1 MATFS
6 RISASLERTLESV
19 ARLEASEKRV
29 QLRIRKLESTL
40 EGIRASL
47 TTGRGAKI
55 RGQISKAVLTATA
68 VIESIELLE
77 VRSERIRFKWRNLRL
92 DIDHGLSVNDRG
104 RKTDLLNQSRL
115 IARRLEKRT
124 TNYGEWRRKV
134 SDMRSELKKHS
145 IRAEWHHKVDIC
157 IDLFRAGYDELGLTR
172 LLGLCYG
179 PDTPG
184 DHRRRAMN
192 ELLSWGHTVQ
202 DEQIIDLASKHLS
215 SYVSVPERSSASER
229 ELVLRLE
236 GLRASRNFSDPE
248 NFLLLIDAAKR
259 ASEDSLLATANL
271 LAALSLDRLPAIGSE
286 LQLLWINKTLAIQ
299 KLEPITFA
307 PREGVSLFDTVDC
320 DVDPATCV
328 ENGALVTVIIP
339 AWNSEAW
346 LETAVRGLVKQS
358 WRNLEIII
366 VDDCS
371 EDSTLA
377 VARKLAKKD
386 KRIRVLANKVNR
398 GAYGSRNWALEAS
411 TGEYITVHDADD
423 WSHPRKIERQVGHLQ
438 KNEQIVAN
446 LSKSVRID
454 QDSLL
459 FFAQYGREFLRQN
472 SSSLMFKRDAVF
484 AELGYWDEVKF
495 GADTEYHHRIRSKY
509 GPDSAPIANIGMLS
523 LTRYHSASLTGG
535 GNHSTQR
542 GIVGARRDYL
552 GKFDAWHK
560 KIKEDET
567 FSLYME
573 RAVKDRPFPIPISSA
588 VDENNR
594 AHFELLVVANLSLD
608 TPWLLGLY
616 SKVRE
621 LNESGTTVAFMH
633 LPGLARPTQEI
644 SPQFEMLVS
653 EGAAVR
659 IYAENDCEVNRALV
673 QASSMAAENVLM
685 PEIVADVV
693 EVIYDNEALSIDALE
708 VCTRAAAQLGAPV
721 TLFGVSRETKLIVS
735 RAKSQVAVA
744 TKAWKFDQ

>member
-1 MATFS
+1 MATYS

-29 QLRIRKLESTL
+29 QLRIRKLDETL
-40 EGIRASL
+40 QAIRQSL

-55 RGQISKAVLTATA
+55 RGQISKAVLTATV

-77 VRSERIRFKWRNLRL
+77 VRKERIKFKWRNLQL
-92 DIDHGLSVNDRG
+92 DIKHGLSGSDASR
-104 RKTDLLNQSRL
+104 RLQLIEQSKA
-115 IARRLEKRT
+115 IARRLERLT
-124 TNYGEWRRKV
+124 TDYQSWRRNV

-157 IDLFRAGYDELGLTR
+157 IDLFRAGFDELGLTR
-172 LLGLCYG
+172 LLNLCYG

-202 DEQIIDLASKHLS
+202 DQQIIDLASKHLS
-215 SYVSVPERSSASER
+215 SYVATPERSSASER
-229 ELVLRLE
+229 ELVVRLE
-236 GLRASRNFSDPE
+236 GLRLSRPFSDPE
-248 NFLLLIDAAKR
+248 NFLLIIDAAKR
-259 ASEDSLLATANL
+259 ASEDALLATANL
-271 LAALSLDRLPAIGSE
+271 LAGFHLDRLPSIGSE
-286 LQLLWINKTLAIQ
+286 LQLLWINKTLAVQ
-299 KLEPITFA
+299 KLEPIRFEV
-307 PREGVSLFDTVDC
+307 RDGVSLFDTVDC
-320 DVDPATCV
+320 DVDPTTCV
-328 ENGALVTVIIP
+328 ENGALVSVIIP
-339 AWNSEAW
+339 AWNSDAW

-371 EDSTLA
+371 DDSTLA
-377 VARKLAKKD
+377 VARKLAKRD

-398 GAYGSRNWALEAS
+398 GAYGSRNWALEVS

-423 WSHPRKIERQVGHLQ
+423 WSHPRKIERQVSHLQ

-472 SSSLMFKRDAVF
+472 SSSLMFKRDTVF

-495 GADTEYHHRIRSKY
+495 GADTEYHHRIRSKF
-509 GPDSAPIANIGMLS
+509 GPDSAPIANLGMLS

-560 KIKEDET
+560 QIKEDET
-567 FSLYME
+567 FSLYMP
-573 RAVKDRPFPIPISSA
+573 RAVKERPFPIPISSA

-594 AHFELLVVANLSLD
+594 AHFDLLVVANLSLD
-608 TPWLLGLY
+608 TAWLLSMYEIARGLTLEGK
-616 SKVRE
+616 S
-621 LNESGTTVAFMH
+621 VAFMH
-633 LPGLARPTQEI
+633 LPGLLRPTQAI
-644 SPQFEMLVS
+644 SGQFEKLVAD
-653 EGAAVR
+653 GGAVR
-659 IYAENDCEVNRALV
+659 IYAENDCETDRAIL
-673 QASSMAAENVLM
+673 QASALKALNVLM
-685 PEIVADVV
+685 PE
-693 EVIYDNEALSIDALE
+693 LSAARLE
-708 VCTRAAAQLGAPV
+708 VVYDDESISVDPASLAEVAKIYFGSEPVFFGAN
-721 TLFGVSRETKLIVS
+721 RETKTLLNA
-735 RAKSQVAVA
+735 AKSKVTVSS
-744 TKAWKFDQ
+744 KVWKFD

>member
-1 MATFS
+1 MATYS

-29 QLRIRKLESTL
+29 QLRIRKLDETL
-40 EGIRASL
+40 QAIRQSL

-77 VRSERIRFKWRNLRL
+77 VRKERIKFKWRNLQL
-92 DIDHGLSVNDRG
+92 DITHGLSGSDASR
-104 RKTDLLNQSRL
+104 RPQLIEQSKV

-124 TNYGEWRRKV
+124 TDYQSWRRNV

-157 IDLFRAGYDELGLTR
+157 IDLFRAGFDELGLTR
-172 LLGLCYG
+172 LLNLCYG

-202 DEQIIDLASKHLS
+202 DQQIIDLASKHLS
-215 SYVSVPERSSASER
+215 SYVATPERSSASER
-229 ELVLRLE
+229 ELVVRLE
-236 GLRASRNFSDPE
+236 GLRLSRPFSDPE
-248 NFLLLIDAAKR
+248 NFLLIIDAAKR
-259 ASEDSLLATANL
+259 ASEDALLATANL
-271 LAALSLDRLPAIGSE
+271 LAGFHLDRLPSIGSE
-286 LQLLWINKTLAIQ
+286 LQLLWINKTLAVQ
-299 KLEPITFA
+299 KLEPIRFEV
-307 PREGVSLFDTVDC
+307 REGVSLFDTVDC
-320 DVDPATCV
+320 DVDPSTCV
-328 ENGALVTVIIP
+328 ESGALVSVIIP

-371 EDSTLA
+371 DDSTLA
-377 VARKLAKKD
+377 VARKLAKRD
-386 KRIRVLANKVNR
+386 KRIRVLANKANR
-398 GAYGSRNWALEAS
+398 GAYGSRNWALEVS

-423 WSHPRKIERQVGHLQ
+423 WSHPRKIERQVSHLQ

-446 LSKSVRID
+446 LSRSVRID

-472 SSSLMFKRDAVF
+472 SSSLMFKRDTVF

-495 GADTEYHHRIRSKY
+495 GADTEYHHRIRSKF
-509 GPDSAPIANIGMLS
+509 GPDSAPIANLGMLS

-560 KIKEDET
+560 QIKEDEN
-567 FSLYME
+567 FSLYMP
-573 RAVKDRPFPIPISSA
+573 RAVKERPFPIPISSA

-594 AHFELLVVANLSLD
+594 AHFDLLVVANLSLD
-608 TPWLLGLY
+608 TAWLLSMY
-616 SKVRE
+616 E
-621 LNESGTTVAFMH
+621 LARDLTLEGKSVAFMH
-633 LPGLARPTQEI
+633 LPGLLRPTQAI
-644 SPQFEMLVS
+644 SDQFEKLVAD
-653 EGAAVR
+653 GGAVR
-659 IYAENDCEVNRALV
+659 IYAENDCETDRAIL
-673 QASSMAAENVLM
+673 QASALKALNVLM
-685 PEIVADVV
+685 PE
-693 EVIYDNEALSIDALE
+693 LSAARLE
-708 VCTRAAAQLGAPV
+708 VVYDDESISVDPASLAEVAKTYFGSEPV
-721 TLFGVSRETKLIVS
+721 FFGVNRETKTLLNASKSKVTVS
-735 RAKSQVAVA
+735 SKV
-744 TKAWKFDQ
+744 WKFD